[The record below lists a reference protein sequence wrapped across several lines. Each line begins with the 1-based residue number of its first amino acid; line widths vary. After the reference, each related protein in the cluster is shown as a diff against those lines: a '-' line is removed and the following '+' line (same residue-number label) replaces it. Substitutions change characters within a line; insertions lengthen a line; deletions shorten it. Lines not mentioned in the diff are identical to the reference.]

1 VRIGRNG
8 TVGEHTYFKGEMD
21 ELSIWSEAL
30 NNTQVSQRALMNDLT
45 PVSADLLAHF
55 PMDTGSGSIF
65 YDSIYGDITG
75 NLVGGV
81 RWLEVC
87 NVIT

>member
-1 VRIGRNG
+1 
-8 TVGEHTYFKGEMD
+8 
-21 ELSIWSEAL
+21 
-30 NNTQVSQRALMNDLT
+30 MNDLT